1 MSTSSKRANRRKIL
15 AVGLGVLGVAG
26 LSLASAS
33 QLNVNGTSASVAQA
47 GTAAVTTAVC
57 QTSTVAVSYGL
68 ASGTPGS
75 LGTGAQFGFAAEAD
89 ALTLTSF
96 DAACGGKT
104 VKVALGSA
112 SGTQIGATYSGTVP
126 ASGGAVTL
134 TLNGG
139 TPAFGSALTP
149 AQINS
154 ISKVA
159 VTVYGA

>member
-1 MSTSSKRANRRKIL
+1 MPTSSKRANRRKLL
-15 AVGLGVLGVAG
+15 AVGLAVLGVAG

-33 QLNVNGTSASVAQA
+33 QLNVNGSSSAVAQA

-57 QTSTVAVSYGL
+57 QTSAVAVSYGL
-68 ASGTPGS
+68 TAAPAGTLATGS
-75 LGTGAQFGFAAEAD
+75 AFGFASEAD

-112 SGTQIGATYSGTVP
+112 TGTQIGDVYSGTVP
-126 ASGGAVTL
+126 AAGGPVTL
-134 TLNGG
+134 KLNGADG
-139 TPAFGSALTP
+139 SFGKALTA